1 MVSVPRFGNLRT
13 RLPLGLDRCRNL
25 APPVH
30 AQGLLAVRG
39 AGVDVFRLR
48 ERGVEGGLLRLPKFA
63 AQVSNPCFQPI

>member
-1 MVSVPRFGNLRT
+1 MVGVPRFGNLRT

-39 AGVDVFRLR
+39 AGVDVYRLR
-48 ERGVEGGLLRLPKFA
+48 ERGLCDIFSIQITRITIPGLD
-63 AQVSNPCFQPI
+63 